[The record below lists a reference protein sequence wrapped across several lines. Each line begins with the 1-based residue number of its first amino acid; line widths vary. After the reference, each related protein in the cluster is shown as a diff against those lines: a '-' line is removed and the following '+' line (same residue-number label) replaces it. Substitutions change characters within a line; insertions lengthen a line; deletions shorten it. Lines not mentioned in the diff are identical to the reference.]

1 MKVLDGPGS
10 MRDINL
16 ELYLD
21 QDVVDKYIVEPQAI
35 TNLIH
40 VAACEAEDEQS
51 IVH

>member
-1 MKVLDGPGS
+1 MKVLDGPVS
-10 MRDINL
+10 MKDINL

-21 QDVVDKYIVEPQAI
+21 QDVVDRSIVEPQAI

-40 VAACEAEDEQS
+40 VAACQAEDEQS